1 MATEEDGGS
10 ITMLLGG
17 LKAGD
22 PNALPGLWDRYFE
35 RLVDLARWKL
45 RARPQGAVSD
55 EEDVALQVLDTFQR
69 GVKRGK
75 FPRLDDRNDLWRL
88 LVVMTA
94 RAVTDVRLKQT
105 RLKRGEGR
113 TIEASALNAM
123 ALSDQ
128 DLLDQVATSEPTPE
142 FALMMAEEVRR
153 LLESLRREDLRTVAI
168 AKLEGETN
176 EEVAARLGCSVRT
189 VANKLKMIRLMWTL
203 K

>member
-45 RARPQGAVSD
+45 RARPPGAVSD

-94 RAVTDVRLKQT
+94 RAVTDVRLKQG